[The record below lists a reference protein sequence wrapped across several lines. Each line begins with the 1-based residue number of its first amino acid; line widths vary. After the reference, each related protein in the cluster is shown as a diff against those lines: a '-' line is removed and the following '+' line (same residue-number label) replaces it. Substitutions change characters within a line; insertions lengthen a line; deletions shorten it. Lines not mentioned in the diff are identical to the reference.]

1 LSGIDSIGNPR
12 ILRRPAAAGRL
23 VDLIR
28 ERLSAERQR
37 HSLAVAR
44 LSGILCQRYGAD
56 PDRGLLS
63 GLGHDIA
70 RELPAQ
76 RILALAA
83 MDGRPI
89 GPMERERPVL
99 LHGRAGAVLL
109 AQEAGID
116 DPQVLEAIRDHTVGR
131 PGMGLL
137 PRLLYAADYLEPTRS
152 FASEEFR
159 REALR
164 QDLDTMLLR
173 VVEQV
178 FEYLRRE
185 GIPSAPEGEAF
196 YRELQERIQRAQA

>member
-1 LSGIDSIGNPR
+1 M
-12 ILRRPAAAGRL
+12 LRRPAAAGRL
-23 VDLIR
+23 AGLIR

-44 LSGILCQRYGAD
+44 LCGILCRRHGAD
-56 PDRGLLS
+56 PGRGLLA
-63 GLGHDIA
+63 GLGHDFA
-70 RELPAQ
+70 RELPAK
-76 RILALAA
+76 RILALSA

-89 GPMERERPVL
+89 RPMERERPVL

-109 AQEAGID
+109 AREAGID
-116 DPQVLEAIRDHTVGR
+116 DPQVLEAVCDHTTGR

-137 PRLLYAADYLEPTRS
+137 SRLLYAADYLEPTRP

-159 REALR
+159 REALG
-164 QDLDTMLLR
+164 QNLDTMLLR

-178 FEYLRRE
+178 FEHLRRE

-196 YRELQERIQRAQA
+196 YRELQERIRSAQA